1 MPGRGHRG
9 ERGQALPLVIIIVT
23 FFAVIVVV
31 VLDLSGSVG
40 RNTKRDTSHDKALSV
55 AEAGIANALAV
66 LSNAPRP
73 LDPSALPSSSSPQ
86 VDTVEGKV
94 VSWYGSLTGDTWTI
108 TSTGSVANP
117 SEGGGM
123 LNRIV
128 HIDVRVGST
137 AMNPAWSY
145 LFAAGAG
152 CLTLS
157 NSVEVQEPVFTR
169 GNLCLNDSAT
179 VTGSPVTVAGE
190 VDTTSSASL
199 GVSGAPVEL
208 HVGSGCSYNGSGIA
222 APCTPSEQVYAAPQD
237 QVVPDVQKPP
247 IDLAYWYAN
256 AKPGPTTACDSPGTF
271 PGGFDNDSTMNTS
284 LPDVDL
290 FASNYDCRVIVGGT
304 QVGRIAY
311 TAGSPGTFA
320 IDGTVFVDGNIV
332 MSGSQD
338 VVYSG
343 RGTIYAS
350 GRIDLQGSQ
359 KICGAWSAGCDFAGW
374 DPSTNMLLLVSGS
387 TTDDPSF
394 NTAQSMQFQ
403 GGVYAAGNYTQS
415 SSAQVQGPKIAE
427 SVTLSGSSQAT
438 FPAYAYLPPGAPMD
452 KPVVTTNGW
461 R

>member
-1 MPGRGHRG
+1 
-9 ERGQALPLVIIIVT
+9 VIIIVT

-40 RNTKRDTSHDKALSV
+40 RNTKRDNSHEKALSV

-94 VSWYGSLTGDTWTI
+94 VSWYGSLSGDTWTI
-108 TSTGSVANP
+108 TSRGSVANP
-117 SEGGGM
+117 SEGGGT

-145 LFAAGAG
+145 LFAGGAG

-157 NSVEVQEPVFTR
+157 NSVEVKEPVYTR
-169 GNLCLNDSAT
+169 GNLCLNDSST
-179 VTGSPVTVAGE
+179 VTGSPVTVAGQ

-199 GVSGAPVEL
+199 GLSGAPVEL
-208 HVGSGCSYNGSGIA
+208 HVGSGCTYNGSGIA
-222 APCTPSEQVYAAPQD
+222 SPCTPSEHVYAAPQD

-247 IDLAYWYAN
+247 LELDYWYAN
-256 AKPGPTTACDSPGTF
+256 AKPGPTTPCDAPGSF
-271 PGGFDNDSTMNTS
+271 PGGFDNDGAMNGS

-290 FASNYDCRVIVGGT
+290 FASNYDCSVSVGGT

-311 TAGSPGTFA
+311 TAGSPGTLL

-332 MSGSQD
+332 MSGAQD

-359 KICGAWSAGCDFAGW
+359 KICGAWAAGCDQAAW
-374 DPSTNMLLLVSGS
+374 NPATNMLLLVSGS
-387 TTDDPSF
+387 TSDDPSF
-394 NTAQSMQFQ
+394 NAGGAAQFQ
-403 GGVYAAGNYTQS
+403 GGVYAAGNYAQS

-427 SVTLSGSSQAT
+427 SVTLSGSGQAS
-438 FPAYAYLPPGAPMD
+438 FPPYAYLPPGAPMA